1 MILKVIFDLLF
12 FSNFYVPVERLITD
26 LTNKNF
32 EQLYPVTNLT
42 AGLVFKRLSDSVV
55 FKSSNRLVRDEA
67 ISFCQ
72 RNQALVYTIESKD
85 DLDTL
90 FDQMEVEEI
99 WTPIRVTRT
108 GTIVDSNTG
117 YSPVL
122 STIYGQ
128 IIKLPNVQ
136 NLDNVHHLTLVKNGN
151 KEFEYKISPDQ
162 EPKNLLCEANLS
174 FPYGQESIWQLQT
187 GTALIRNEL
196 FMLKG
201 EITNKKQEIISV
213 KSTFKTIE
221 SGS

>member
-12 FSNFYVPVERLITD
+12 FSNFYTPVEKLITD
-26 LTNKNF
+26 LTNKDF

-67 ISFCQ
+67 IAFCQ
-72 RNQALVYTIESKD
+72 RNQALMYTIESKD
-85 DLDTL
+85 DLDNL

-128 IIKLPNVQ
+128 IIKLPNVL
-136 NLDNVHHLTLVKNGN
+136 NLDNVHHLTLVKM
-151 KEFEYKISPDQ
+151 E
-162 EPKNLLCEANLS
+162 
-174 FPYGQESIWQLQT
+174 
-187 GTALIRNEL
+187 IRNSNT
-196 FMLKG
+196 K
-201 EITNKKQEIISV
+201 
-213 KSTFKTIE
+213 
-221 SGS
+221 